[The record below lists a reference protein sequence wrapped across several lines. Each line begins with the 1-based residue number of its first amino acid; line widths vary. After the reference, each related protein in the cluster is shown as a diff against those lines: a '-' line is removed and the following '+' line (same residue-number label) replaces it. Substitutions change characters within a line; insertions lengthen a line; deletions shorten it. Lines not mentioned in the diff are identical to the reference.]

1 MERCINFRDE
11 KLQCH
16 EENFSI
22 LIYRFNTSPLNLSI
36 QYKSN
41 RILQRARE
49 TVSKIHWK
57 SKGLRKHKTILK
69 KNRSL
74 TDSKT
79 YLKAIVIKTMWYW
92 CRARQRD
99 Q

>member
-22 LIYRFNTSPLNLSI
+22 LIYRFNTSPLNI
-36 QYKSN
+36 PTGFF
-41 RILQRARE
+41 RE
-49 TVSKIHWK
+49 LEKLSKIHWK
-57 SKGLRKHKTILK
+57 GKGLRKHKTILK